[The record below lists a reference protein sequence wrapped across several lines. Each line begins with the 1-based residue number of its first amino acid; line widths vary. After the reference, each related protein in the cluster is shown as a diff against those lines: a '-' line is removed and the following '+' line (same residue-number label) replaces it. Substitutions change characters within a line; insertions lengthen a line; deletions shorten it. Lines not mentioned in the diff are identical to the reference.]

1 MVFEGTDSSNK
12 VELIIK
18 EKGGKEK
25 KQCMLIK
32 IMIHIQNHDRFSKC
46 IGFFQGRNINVKQA
60 WIMDSNS
67 SVLWLEFKE
76 ISKSHVDK
84 QLIRIITFLFYFFPF
99 FHVFL
104 VCSNCKL
111 ELRIKYLQRGGE
123 NTHDQPDDLLYWCQ
137 PQNSIGGFIVTAKDS
152 HVDIDYTKENHI
164 RIQVLL

>member
-1 MVFEGTDSSNK
+1 
-12 VELIIK
+12 
-18 EKGGKEK
+18 
-25 KQCMLIK
+25 
-32 IMIHIQNHDRFSKC
+32 
-46 IGFFQGRNINVKQA
+46 
-60 WIMDSNS
+60 MDSNS

-123 NTHDQPDDLLYWCQ
+123 NTHDQPDDLLY
-137 PQNSIGGFIVTAKDS
+137 
-152 HVDIDYTKENHI
+152 
-164 RIQVLL
+164 